1 MSGLIEQLDPLFT
14 QIVDGIGELEGNESC
29 ADLFDSEQ
37 NRRVEDGWCHEPGY
51 FTIPGSHPWET
62 QALYVA
68 MHPTHPDW
76 YEQTVTNADRERL
89 MQEALTT
96 TWNQSHDSWVNS
108 AVPTVYRSASQ
119 DVWEPDPSA
128 MEAPVQAL
136 SDLTRWLAGQLEPG
150 AGWTSPDDPEAPQ
163 WLADLRQH
171 WPATSQSSESFYD
184 FWNDVNDKCSLYLH
198 AAARLASSSAQ
209 VGAALSDYQ
218 TNLLEATEKCRDR
231 VTEALEQWQ
240 AWKDRSGA
248 WPTGAM
254 TDNSGAK
261 DILGHVSTVTGLV
274 ALFPPAAAVSGGVSL
289 VTGLVTYIIPDK
301 SIEMEVLSAATAS
314 EIHNGFL
321 NDLKRIA
328 EEMGKALDGLRTEP
342 PADAGTF
349 AHQGL
354 ESYANDVVA
363 NRRDWTPP
371 TVHI

>member
-1 MSGLIEQLDPLFT
+1 
-14 QIVDGIGELEGNESC
+14 
-29 ADLFDSEQ
+29 
-37 NRRVEDGWCHEPGY
+37 
-51 FTIPGSHPWET
+51 
-62 QALYVA
+62 
-68 MHPTHPDW
+68 
-76 YEQTVTNADRERL
+76 
-89 MQEALTT
+89 
-96 TWNQSHDSWVNS
+96 
-108 AVPTVYRSASQ
+108 
-119 DVWEPDPSA
+119 

-209 VGAALSDYQ
+209 VGACLSDYQ

-231 VTEALEQWQ
+231 VTEALQQWQ

-354 ESYANDVVA
+354 ESYASDVVA